1 MNKIFVIFWQKDF
14 VFPLCR
20 VGIFCFSRKFCI
32 IKTPGKR
39 LLYNFCFME
48 ISELLQFS
56 SWEIRGAIL
65 TICVAFIVWI
75 FKKIW
80 NKTHQNILEILTM
93 IVWLFPI
100 FFAYILFESAYTSDD
115 ISPKGF
121 TILCFIL
128 VFFLRWY
135 FGFVSAK
142 IDRIVKDSITKE
154 EKENK

>member
-1 MNKIFVIFWQKDF
+1 MH
-14 VFPLCR
+14 
-20 VGIFCFSRKFCI
+20 
-32 IKTPGKR
+32 
-39 LLYNFCFME
+39 LLIVAFYILTFLFME

-56 SWEIRGAIL
+56 SWEIRSAIL

-75 FKKIW
+75 FQKIW
-80 NKTHQNILEILTM
+80 NKTHQNIFEILTM

-100 FFAYILFESAYTSDD
+100 FFAYILFEFSYTSDN
-115 ISPKGF
+115 ISPKSF

-135 FGFVSAK
+135 FGIFFGK
-142 IDRIVKDSITKE
+142 LDLLIKDSITKE